1 MRVHTRRQLVAREV
15 MEPLDTMSSIMKKH
29 GKGNSMHHFVTERNE
44 VIALQLMALL
54 DDMSVARSDV
64 WCPVF
69 ETLAPED

>member
-1 MRVHTRRQLVAREV
+1 MVAREV
-15 MEPLDTMSSIMKKH
+15 MEPLNVTSSIMKKH
-29 GKGNSMHHFVTERNE
+29 SGSNAMQHNATERNV

-54 DDMSVARSDV
+54 DEMSITRSDV